1 MMATFNRKHS
11 RNDVRAPQATA
22 PGLSW
27 LTSRG
32 VQWLWFVFAESK
44 PGVPAARRPLF
55 GSVRRKYGGQEES
68 DEEKG
73 CQEVR
78 EEKGSPQEEVACSR

>member
-1 MMATFNRKHS
+1 M
-11 RNDVRAPQATA
+11 
-22 PGLSW
+22 W
-27 LTSRG
+27 L
-32 VQWLWFVFAESK
+32 VFAELK
-44 PGVPAARRPLF
+44 PGVPAARQSPV

-78 EEKGSPQEEVACSR
+78 KEKGSP